1 MVETI
6 EQKKGDLHMEIML
19 IIEMDDL
26 KIATKIICMALWE
39 P

>member
-6 EQKKGDLHMEIML
+6 EQKKGDLYMEIML

-26 KIATKIICMALWE
+26 KTATKIICMELWE
-39 P
+39 L